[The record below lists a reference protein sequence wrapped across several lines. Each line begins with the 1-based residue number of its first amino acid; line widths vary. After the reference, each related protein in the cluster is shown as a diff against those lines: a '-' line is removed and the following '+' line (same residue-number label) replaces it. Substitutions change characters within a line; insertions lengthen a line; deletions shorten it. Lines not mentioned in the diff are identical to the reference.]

1 MTFEMIVVGLL
12 KIFVGL
18 SILLVYLR
26 LTHGSQAGP
35 QTPIDTIGNFVI
47 GGVLGGVLYST
58 QISLFYFVIYMVFTL
73 CMIQLLNVAT
83 TKIRFLHMAVREQRV
98 PVITDGD
105 IDIKSFQQTDVA
117 LDLKRLIADLRAQ
130 GIYDLE
136 EIEFAQIEPSGA
148 LSVIRKGDGVPNFA
162 LIVKGKLDT
171 RDIAD
176 AHKTEDWVYLQLRAA
191 EVELEDVFLM
201 EFKNGN
207 RLLIL
212 LNDGTAIRREVVEAS
227 NMNDEEEEWKEG
239 VEEAP
244 EPEDAEDTEDTGDAE
259 KEVAE
264 HATEDAHPTKES
276 KA

>member
-1 MTFEMIVVGLL
+1 MTVETIVYGLL

-18 SILLVYLR
+18 IIILVYLR
-26 LTHGSQAGP
+26 LTHRSQAGH

-58 QISLFYFVIYMVFTL
+58 QISLFYFVVYLVFTL

-83 TKIRFLHMAVREQRV
+83 TKVRLLHMAVREQRV

-105 IDIKSFQQTDVA
+105 IDIKSFQQADVV
-117 LDLKRLIADLRAQ
+117 LDPMSLIADLRAQ

-136 EIEFAQIEPSGA
+136 EIEFAQIEPNGA

-162 LIVKGKLDT
+162 LIVKGQLVT

-212 LNDGTAIRREVVEAS
+212 LNDGTTIRREVAETS

-244 EPEDAEDTEDTGDAE
+244 EPEDAEDTEGTEDAK

-264 HATEDAHPTKES
+264 HAAEDAHPTKDS

>member
-1 MTFEMIVVGLL
+1 MTVEMIVDGLL

-18 SILLVYLR
+18 IILLVYLR
-26 LTHGSQAGP
+26 LTHRSQAGH

-47 GGVLGGVLYST
+47 GGVFGGVLYSE

-105 IDIKSFQQTDVA
+105 IDIKSFQQADVV
-117 LDLKRLIADLRAQ
+117 LDPMRLIADLRAQ

-136 EIEFAQIEPSGA
+136 DIEFAQIEPNGV

-162 LIVKGKLDT
+162 LIVKGTLVT

-212 LNDGTAIRREVVEAS
+212 LNDGTNIRREVAEAS
-227 NMNDEEEEWKEG
+227 NMNDEEEEWQEG

-244 EPEDAEDTEDTGDAE
+244 EHEDTEDAE
-259 KEVAE
+259 QEVAE
-264 HATEDAHPTKES
+264 HAAEDAHPTKES

>member
-1 MTFEMIVVGLL
+1 MTVETIVDGLL
-12 KIFVGL
+12 KIFCGL
-18 SILLVYLR
+18 IIILVYLR
-26 LTHGSQAGP
+26 LTHSFQAGH

-47 GGVLGGVLYST
+47 GGLLGGVLYST
-58 QISLFYFVIYMVFTL
+58 QISLFYFIVYLVFTL

-105 IDIKSFQQTDVA
+105 IDIKSFQQSDVV
-117 LDLKRLIADLRAQ
+117 LDPMRLIADLRAQ

-136 EIEFAQIEPSGA
+136 EIEFAQIEPNGA

-162 LIVKGKLDT
+162 LIVKGTLVI

-176 AHKTEDWVYLQLRAA
+176 AHKTKDWVRLQLRAA
-191 EVELEDVFLM
+191 KVELEDVFLM

-212 LNDGTAIRREVVEAS
+212 LNDGTTIRREVAEAS
-227 NMNDEEEEWKEG
+227 NMNDEQMEWVEG
-239 VEEAP
+239 VEEGNKD
-244 EPEDAEDTEDTGDAE
+244 E
-259 KEVAE
+259 
-264 HATEDAHPTKES
+264 
-276 KA
+276 

>member
-1 MTFEMIVVGLL
+1 MTVETVVDGLL
-12 KIFVGL
+12 KIFFGL
-18 SILLVYLR
+18 IIILVYLR
-26 LTHGSQAGP
+26 LTHRSQAGH

-47 GGVLGGVLYST
+47 GGLIGGVLYSE
-58 QISLFYFVIYMVFTL
+58 QISLFYFLIYLVFTL
-73 CMIQLLNVAT
+73 CMIQLLNMAT
-83 TKIRFLHMAVREQRV
+83 SKIRFLHMAVREQRV

-105 IDIKSFQQTDVA
+105 IDIKSFQQTDVV
-117 LDLKRLIADLRAQ
+117 LDPMRLIADLRAQ

-136 EIEFAQIEPSGA
+136 EIEFAQIEPNGA

-162 LIVKGKLDT
+162 LIVKGKLVT

-212 LNDGTAIRREVVEAS
+212 LNDGTTIRREVAEAS

-244 EPEDAEDTEDTGDAE
+244 EPEDTEDAK

-264 HATEDAHPTKES
+264 HAAEDAHPTNES

>member
-1 MTFEMIVVGLL
+1 MTVETVVDGLL
-12 KIFVGL
+12 KIFFGL
-18 SILLVYLR
+18 IIILVYLR
-26 LTHGSQAGP
+26 LTHRSQAGH

-47 GGVLGGVLYST
+47 GGLIGGVLYSE
-58 QISLFYFVIYMVFTL
+58 QISLFYFLVYLVFTL
-73 CMIQLLNVAT
+73 CMIQLLNMAT

-98 PVITDGD
+98 PIIMDGD
-105 IDIKSFQQTDVA
+105 IDIKSFHHADVV
-117 LDLKRLIADLRAQ
+117 LDPKRLIAELRAQ

-136 EIEFAQIEPSGA
+136 EIEFAQIEPNGA

-162 LIVKGKLDT
+162 LIVKGELVT

-176 AHKTEDWVYLQLRAA
+176 AHKTEDWVYLQLRAVG
-191 EVELEDVFLM
+191 VELEDVFLM

-212 LNDGTAIRREVVEAS
+212 LNDGTTIRREVAEAS
-227 NMNDEEEEWKEG
+227 NMNDEEEEWQEG

-244 EPEDAEDTEDTGDAE
+244 EPEDTEDAE

-264 HATEDAHPTKES
+264 HAAEDAHPTKES

>member
-1 MTFEMIVVGLL
+1 MTVEMIVYGLL
-12 KIFVGL
+12 KIFIGL

-26 LTHGSQAGP
+26 LTHRSQAGH

-58 QISLFYFVIYMVFTL
+58 QISLFYFVVYLVFTL

-83 TKIRFLHMAVREQRV
+83 TKVRFLHMAVREQRV

-105 IDIKSFQQTDVA
+105 IDIKSFQQADVV
-117 LDLKRLIADLRAQ
+117 LDPMSLIADLRAQ

-136 EIEFAQIEPSGA
+136 EIEFAQIEPNGA

-162 LIVKGKLDT
+162 LIVKGQLVT

-212 LNDGTAIRREVVEAS
+212 LNDGTTIRREVAETS

-244 EPEDAEDTEDTGDAE
+244 EPEDAEGTEDAK

-264 HATEDAHPTKES
+264 HAAEDAHPTKDS

>member
-1 MTFEMIVVGLL
+1 MTVETIVYGLL

-98 PVITDGD
+98 PVIMDGD

-227 NMNDEEEEWKEG
+227 NMNDEEEEWQEG
-239 VEEAP
+239 VEAAP
-244 EPEDAEDTEDTGDAE
+244 EPEDTEDTGDAE

-264 HATEDAHPTKES
+264 HAAEDAHPTKDS

>member
-1 MTFEMIVVGLL
+1 MTVEMIVYGLL
-12 KIFVGL
+12 KIFIGL

-47 GGVLGGVLYST
+47 GGVFGGVLYST

-162 LIVKGKLDT
+162 LIVKGQLVT

-227 NMNDEEEEWKEG
+227 NMNDKEEEWKEG

-244 EPEDAEDTEDTGDAE
+244 EPEDTEGTEDAK

-264 HATEDAHPTKES
+264 HAAEDAHPTKDS

>member
-1 MTFEMIVVGLL
+1 
-12 KIFVGL
+12 
-18 SILLVYLR
+18 
-26 LTHGSQAGP
+26 
-35 QTPIDTIGNFVI
+35 
-47 GGVLGGVLYST
+47 
-58 QISLFYFVIYMVFTL
+58 
-73 CMIQLLNVAT
+73 MIQLLNVAT

-136 EIEFAQIEPSGA
+136 EVEFAQIEPNGA

-162 LIVKGKLDT
+162 LIVKGKLDA

-191 EVELEDVFLM
+191 GVEPEDVFLM

-244 EPEDAEDTEDTGDAE
+244 EPEDTEDTGDAE

-264 HATEDAHPTKES
+264 HATEDAHPTKDS

>member
-1 MTFEMIVVGLL
+1 
-12 KIFVGL
+12 
-18 SILLVYLR
+18 
-26 LTHGSQAGP
+26 
-35 QTPIDTIGNFVI
+35 
-47 GGVLGGVLYST
+47 
-58 QISLFYFVIYMVFTL
+58 
-73 CMIQLLNVAT
+73 
-83 TKIRFLHMAVREQRV
+83 
-98 PVITDGD
+98 
-105 IDIKSFQQTDVA
+105 
-117 LDLKRLIADLRAQ
+117 LRAQ

-136 EIEFAQIEPSGA
+136 DIEFAQIEPNGV

-162 LIVKGKLDT
+162 LIVKGTLVT

-212 LNDGTAIRREVVEAS
+212 LNDGTTIRREVAEAS
-227 NMNDEEEEWKEG
+227 NMNDKEEEWQEG

-244 EPEDAEDTEDTGDAE
+244 EPEDTEDAK

-264 HATEDAHPTKES
+264 HAAEDAHPTKDS

>member
-1 MTFEMIVVGLL
+1 MTVEMVVDGLL
-12 KIFVGL
+12 KIFFGL
-18 SILLVYLR
+18 IIILVYLR
-26 LTHGSQAGP
+26 LTHRSQAGH

-47 GGVLGGVLYST
+47 GGLIGGVLYSE
-58 QISLFYFVIYMVFTL
+58 QISLFYFIVYLVFTL

-105 IDIKSFQQTDVA
+105 IDIKSFQQSDVV
-117 LDLKRLIADLRAQ
+117 LDPMRLIADLRAQ

-136 EIEFAQIEPSGA
+136 EIEFAQIEPNGA

-162 LIVKGKLDT
+162 LIVKGNLVT

-176 AHKTEDWVYLQLRAA
+176 AHKTEDWVRLQLRAA
-191 EVELEDVFLM
+191 KVELEDVFLM

-212 LNDGTAIRREVVEAS
+212 LNDGTTIRREVAETS

-244 EPEDAEDTEDTGDAE
+244 EPENTKEAEE
-259 KEVAE
+259 KKADEEAKASE
-264 HATEDAHPTKES
+264 SAEDAHPTKG
-276 KA
+276 A

>member
-1 MTFEMIVVGLL
+1 MTVEMIVYGLL
-12 KIFVGL
+12 KIFIGL

-136 EIEFAQIEPSGA
+136 EVEFAQIEPSGA

-162 LIVKGKLDT
+162 LIVKGKLDA

-191 EVELEDVFLM
+191 GVELEDVFFM

-212 LNDGTAIRREVVEAS
+212 LNDGTSIRREVAEAS
-227 NMNDEEEEWKEG
+227 NMNNTEEEWKEG
-239 VEEAP
+239 TEEAP
-244 EPEDAEDTEDTGDAE
+244 EPEDTEGTEDAK

-264 HATEDAHPTKES
+264 HAAEDAHPTKDS

>member
-1 MTFEMIVVGLL
+1 MTVEMVVDGLL
-12 KIFVGL
+12 KIFFGL
-18 SILLVYLR
+18 IIILVYLR
-26 LTHGSQAGP
+26 LTHRSQAGH

-47 GGVLGGVLYST
+47 GGLIGGVLYSE
-58 QISLFYFVIYMVFTL
+58 QISLFYFIVYLVFTL
-73 CMIQLLNVAT
+73 AMIQLLNVAT
-83 TKIRFLHMAVREQRV
+83 SKIRFLHMAVREQRV

-105 IDIKSFQQTDVA
+105 IDIKSFQQSDVV
-117 LDLKRLIADLRAQ
+117 LDPMRLIADLRAQ

-136 EIEFAQIEPSGA
+136 EIEFAQIEPNGA

-162 LIVKGKLDT
+162 LIVKGNLVT

-176 AHKTEDWVYLQLRAA
+176 AHKTEDWVRLQLRAA
-191 EVELEDVFLM
+191 KVELEDVFLM

-212 LNDGTAIRREVVEAS
+212 LNDGTTIRREVAETS

-244 EPEDAEDTEDTGDAE
+244 EPENTKEAEE
-259 KEVAE
+259 KKADEEAKASE
-264 HATEDAHPTKES
+264 SAEDAHPTKG
-276 KA
+276 A

>member
-244 EPEDAEDTEDTGDAE
+244 EPEDAEDTGDAE

>member
-1 MTFEMIVVGLL
+1 MTVEMIVDGLL

-18 SILLVYLR
+18 IILLVYLR
-26 LTHGSQAGP
+26 LTHRSQAGH

-47 GGVLGGVLYST
+47 GGVFGGVLYST

-73 CMIQLLNVAT
+73 CMIQVAT

-105 IDIKSFQQTDVA
+105 IDIKSFQQADVV
-117 LDLKRLIADLRAQ
+117 LDPMRLIADLRAQ

-136 EIEFAQIEPSGA
+136 DIEFAQIEPNGA

-162 LIVKGKLDT
+162 LIVKGSLVT

-212 LNDGTAIRREVVEAS
+212 LNDGTNIRREVAEAS
-227 NMNDEEEEWKEG
+227 NMNDEEEEWQEG

-244 EPEDAEDTEDTGDAE
+244 EPEDTGDAE
-259 KEVAE
+259 KEVSE
-264 HATEDAHPTKES
+264 HAAEDAHPMKDS

>member
-1 MTFEMIVVGLL
+1 MTVETIVYGLL

-191 EVELEDVFLM
+191 GVELEDVFLM

-212 LNDGTAIRREVVEAS
+212 LNDGTNIRREVAEAS
-227 NMNDEEEEWKEG
+227 NMNDEEEEWQEG
-239 VEEAP
+239 VEAAP
-244 EPEDAEDTEDTGDAE
+244 EPEDTEDTGDAE

-264 HATEDAHPTKES
+264 HAAEDAHPTKDS

>member
-1 MTFEMIVVGLL
+1 MTVEMIVDGLL

-18 SILLVYLR
+18 IILLVYLR
-26 LTHGSQAGP
+26 LTHRSQAGH

-47 GGVLGGVLYST
+47 GGVFGGVLYSE

-105 IDIKSFQQTDVA
+105 IDIKSFQQADVV
-117 LDLKRLIADLRAQ
+117 LDPMRLIADLRAQ

-136 EIEFAQIEPSGA
+136 EIEFAQIEPNGA
-148 LSVIRKGDGVPNFA
+148 LSVIRKGDGVPNFV
-162 LIVKGKLDT
+162 LIAKGKLVT

-176 AHKTEDWVYLQLRAA
+176 AHKTEDWVRLQLRAA
-191 EVELEDVFLM
+191 KVELEDVFLM

-212 LNDGTAIRREVVEAS
+212 LNDGTNIRREVAEAS
-227 NMNDEEEEWKEG
+227 NMNDTEEEWKEG
-239 VEEAP
+239 VEDAP
-244 EPEDAEDTEDTGDAE
+244 EHKDAKEAE
-259 KEVAE
+259 QEVAE
-264 HATEDAHPTKES
+264 HAAKDAHPTKDS

>member
-1 MTFEMIVVGLL
+1 MTVEMIVYGLL
-12 KIFVGL
+12 KIFIGL

-130 GIYDLE
+130 GIYDME
-136 EIEFAQIEPSGA
+136 EVEFAQIEPSGA

-162 LIVKGKLDT
+162 LIVKGKLDA

-212 LNDGTAIRREVVEAS
+212 LNDGTSIRREVAETS
-227 NMNDEEEEWKEG
+227 NMNNTEEEWKEG

-244 EPEDAEDTEDTGDAE
+244 EPEDTADAE

-264 HATEDAHPTKES
+264 HAAENAHPTKDS

>member
-1 MTFEMIVVGLL
+1 M
-12 KIFVGL
+12 
-18 SILLVYLR
+18 
-26 LTHGSQAGP
+26 
-35 QTPIDTIGNFVI
+35 
-47 GGVLGGVLYST
+47 
-58 QISLFYFVIYMVFTL
+58 
-73 CMIQLLNVAT
+73 
-83 TKIRFLHMAVREQRV
+83 

-105 IDIKSFQQTDVA
+105 IDIKSFQQADVV
-117 LDLKRLIADLRAQ
+117 LDPMRLIADLRAQ

-136 EIEFAQIEPSGA
+136 DIEFAQIEPNGA

-162 LIVKGKLDT
+162 LIVKGSLVT

-212 LNDGTAIRREVVEAS
+212 LNDGTNIRREVAETS
-227 NMNDEEEEWKEG
+227 NMNDEAEEWQEG

-244 EPEDAEDTEDTGDAE
+244 EPEDTEDAE

-264 HATEDAHPTKES
+264 HAAEDAHPMKDS

>member
-1 MTFEMIVVGLL
+1 MTVEMIVDGLL

-18 SILLVYLR
+18 IILLVYLR
-26 LTHGSQAGP
+26 LTHRSQAGH

-47 GGVLGGVLYST
+47 GGVFGGVLYST
-58 QISLFYFVIYMVFTL
+58 QISMVFTL

-105 IDIKSFQQTDVA
+105 IDIKSFQQADVV
-117 LDLKRLIADLRAQ
+117 LDPMRLIADLRAQ

-136 EIEFAQIEPSGA
+136 DIEFAQIEPNGA

-162 LIVKGKLDT
+162 LIVKGKLVT

-191 EVELEDVFLM
+191 GVELEDVFLM

-212 LNDGTAIRREVVEAS
+212 LNDGTTIRREVAEAS
-227 NMNDEEEEWKEG
+227 NMNDEEEEWQEG

-244 EPEDAEDTEDTGDAE
+244 EPEDTEDAE

-264 HATEDAHPTKES
+264 HAAEDAHPTNES

>member
-1 MTFEMIVVGLL
+1 MTVEMIVDGLL
-12 KIFVGL
+12 KIFCGL
-18 SILLVYLR
+18 IILLVYLR

-47 GGVLGGVLYST
+47 GGVFGGVLYST
-58 QISLFYFVIYMVFTL
+58 QISLFYFIVYMVFTL

-105 IDIKSFQQTDVA
+105 IDIKSFQQKDVA
-117 LDLKRLIADLRAQ
+117 LDLMRLIANLRAQ

-136 EIEFAQIEPSGA
+136 EIEFAQIEPNGA

-162 LIVKGKLDT
+162 LIVKGKLVT

-191 EVELEDVFLM
+191 GVELEDVFFM

-212 LNDGTAIRREVVEAS
+212 LNDGTTIRREVAETS

-244 EPEDAEDTEDTGDAE
+244 EPEDTEGTEDAK

-264 HATEDAHPTKES
+264 HAAEDAHPTKES

>member
-1 MTFEMIVVGLL
+1 MTVETVVDGLL
-12 KIFVGL
+12 KIFFGL
-18 SILLVYLR
+18 IILLVYLR
-26 LTHGSQAGP
+26 LTHRSQAGH

-47 GGVLGGVLYST
+47 GGVFGGVLYST

-105 IDIKSFQQTDVA
+105 IDIKSFQQADVV
-117 LDLKRLIADLRAQ
+117 LDPMRLIADLRAQ

-136 EIEFAQIEPSGA
+136 DIEFAQIEPNGA

-162 LIVKGKLDT
+162 LIVKGSLVT

-176 AHKTEDWVYLQLRAA
+176 AHKTEDWVYLQLRAVG
-191 EVELEDVFLM
+191 VELEDVFLM

-212 LNDGTAIRREVVEAS
+212 LNDGTIIRREVAEAS
-227 NMNDEEEEWKEG
+227 NMNDTEEEWQEG
-239 VEEAP
+239 VEDAP
-244 EPEDAEDTEDTGDAE
+244 EPKDAEG
-259 KEVAE
+259 
-264 HATEDAHPTKES
+264 AHPTKGSE
-276 KA
+276 A

>member
-1 MTFEMIVVGLL
+1 MTVEMIVYGLL
-12 KIFVGL
+12 KIFIGL

-162 LIVKGKLDT
+162 LIVKGQLVT

-244 EPEDAEDTEDTGDAE
+244 EPEDTEGTEDAK
-259 KEVAE
+259 KEIAE
-264 HATEDAHPTKES
+264 HAAEDAHPMKDS

>member
-1 MTFEMIVVGLL
+1 MTVEMIVDGLL
-12 KIFVGL
+12 KIFIGL
-18 SILLVYLR
+18 IILLVYLR
-26 LTHGSQAGP
+26 LTHRSQAGH

-47 GGVLGGVLYST
+47 GGVFGGVLYSK

-105 IDIKSFQQTDVA
+105 IDIKSFQQADVV
-117 LDLKRLIADLRAQ
+117 LDPMRLIADLRAQ

-136 EIEFAQIEPSGA
+136 DIEFAQIEPNGV

-162 LIVKGKLDT
+162 LIVKGSLVT

-212 LNDGTAIRREVVEAS
+212 LNDGTTIRREVAEAS
-227 NMNDEEEEWKEG
+227 NMNDKEEEWQEG

-244 EPEDAEDTEDTGDAE
+244 EPEDTEDAK

-264 HATEDAHPTKES
+264 HAAEDAHPTKDS